1 MKLSIVIPV
10 LNEEANL
17 KVLYESLKEVLE
29 NFDSEIVFVDDGSSD
44 STFEILKKLHEIDE
58 RVRVIRFRK
67 NFGQTSAI
75 QAGIEFSRGDVI
87 VTMDSDLQND
97 PRDIPKL
104 LKRIGEFDVVSGW
117 RKERKDSFLKKRV
130 PSHISNFLARKLTG
144 VEIHD
149 FGCTLKA
156 YRREALKDLKLF
168 GETHRYIPALVSWKG
183 YSVSEVVVGHRERG
197 GGKSKYDYK
206 RLFKGFLDLI
216 NIKFLMSYSSR
227 PLHFFGFLGLLQV
240 FFGGII
246 GLYLAT
252 LRLFYSQSIQNRP
265 LLLLAI
271 LLMVLGIQFIT
282 MGFLS
287 EIIIRIYYTEE
298 KPYKIREVLS

>member
-17 KVLYESLKEVLE
+17 KVLYDSLKEVLE
-29 NFDSEIVFVDDGSSD
+29 EFDSEIVFVDDGSSD
-44 STFEILKKLHEIDE
+44 STFEILKELHEIDE
-58 RVRVIRFRK
+58 GVRVIRFRK

-75 QAGIEFSRGDVI
+75 QAGIEFSTGDVV

-117 RKERKDSFLKKRV
+117 RKDRKDSFLKKRV

-156 YRREALKDLKLF
+156 YEREALQDLKLF

-183 YSVSEVVVGHRERG
+183 YSVGEVVVGHRERG
-197 GGKSKYDYK
+197 GGKSKYGYK

-240 FFGGII
+240 FLGGII
-246 GLYLAT
+246 GLYLVI

-271 LLMVLGIQFIT
+271 LLMVLGIQLIT